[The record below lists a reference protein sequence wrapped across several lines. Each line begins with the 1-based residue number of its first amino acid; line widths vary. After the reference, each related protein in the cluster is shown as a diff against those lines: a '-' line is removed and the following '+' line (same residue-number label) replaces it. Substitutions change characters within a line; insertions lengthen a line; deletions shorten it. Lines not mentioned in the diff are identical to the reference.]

1 MVKRAME
8 YVTVQNVDER
18 GRHWAAEV
26 RGQVRPRPHL
36 RLVPSRAA
44 LLVIDM
50 VRYFGHPSG
59 DAYLPASAAVIWQL
73 RRLLPVWRRAGGRI
87 VATRHGH
94 DGPHDAGMLGRFFMD
109 TIPWDSP
116 ASGLLPELPLEPG
129 DMIIRKRT
137 YDALHDTGLA
147 GQLREMGCS
156 QVLVAGLLT
165 HMCCATTARSAFV
178 HGFETHFLVD
188 ATATTNETL
197 HQAALLTLA
206 DSVAIC
212 HTTREVLD
220 QCLLT

>member
-1 MVKRAME
+1 
-8 YVTVQNVDER
+8 
-18 GRHWAAEV
+18 
-26 RGQVRPRPHL
+26 
-36 RLVPSRAA
+36 
-44 LLVIDM
+44 
-50 VRYFGHPSG
+50 
-59 DAYLPASAAVIWQL
+59 
-73 RRLLPVWRRAGGRI
+73 
-87 VATRHGH
+87 
-94 DGPHDAGMLGRFFMD
+94 
-109 TIPWDSP
+109 
-116 ASGLLPELPLEPG
+116 LPLEPG